1 MEINFLFKAQQK
13 FALSLGAILR
23 CCYTPSPMLKIK
35 TRQIQEE
42 DRWAYANFIFLQHS
56 CKSLLT
62 EGLYSFETRE
72 ILLLQ
77 LHIFKGT
84 NIRY

>member
-1 MEINFLFKAQQK
+1 MT
-13 FALSLGAILR
+13 LGAILR
-23 CCYTPSPMLKIK
+23 CCYSPYPMLKIK
-35 TRQIQEE
+35 NRTGQIQKE
-42 DRWAYANFIFLQHS
+42 DRWAYANFVFLWHN
-56 CKSLLT
+56 CKSILT

-72 ILLLQ
+72 NLLLQ